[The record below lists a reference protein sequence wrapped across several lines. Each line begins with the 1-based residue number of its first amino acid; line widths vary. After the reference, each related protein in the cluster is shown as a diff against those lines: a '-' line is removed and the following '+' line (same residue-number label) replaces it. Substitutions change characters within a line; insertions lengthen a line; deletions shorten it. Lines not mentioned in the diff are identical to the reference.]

1 MICPKVLFL
10 TFLIIG
16 TFAKDAM
23 GNMEERFEALER
35 ELAAAKMEDIKTSK
49 RFEVMERK
57 LAACEVEREDIESNK
72 QFKVMKRQFATMK
85 KAFEDLKT
93 TFNTKVIFNAKKT
106 EGNNDVGGFLTFDQ
120 VDINIGEGFDG
131 EVFAVPVSGIY
142 KMTFSGTS
150 SFEKKSH
157 TLRTMIFVQ
166 KNGANMFCMFDNTS
180 GNATGKNI
188 SYTWMM
194 KLVQGDKLKLFS
206 AGSYLYADSLFPLT
220 FTGELIHI
228 EN

>member
-23 GNMEERFEALER
+23 ENMEERFEALER

-57 LAACEVEREDIESNK
+57 LAACEIEREDIESNK

-150 SFEKKSH
+150 AFEKKSQDY
-157 TLRTMIFVQ
+157 RTVILVQ

-180 GNATGKNI
+180 GNTTGKNI